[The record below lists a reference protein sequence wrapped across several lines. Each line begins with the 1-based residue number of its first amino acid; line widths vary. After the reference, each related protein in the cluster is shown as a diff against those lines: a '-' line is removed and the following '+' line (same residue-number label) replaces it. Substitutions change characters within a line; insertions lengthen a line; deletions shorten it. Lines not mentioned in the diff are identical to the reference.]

1 MLNIR
6 HYVVIYILG
15 TRSCLY
21 EWGGGVCATYIA
33 CVSAGCAALQLCVG
47 PALAMQSLSRLAESC
62 GSILGNICEFTTRG
76 ACKLHV
82 SYESH

>member
-1 MLNIR
+1 MLSFISWAQEAAYMN
-6 HYVVIYILG
+6 
-15 TRSCLY
+15 
-21 EWGGGVCATYIA
+21 GGGGGCATYIV

-47 PALAMQSLSRLAESC
+47 PALAMQSLSRLAASC